1 MASDGGIDRWER
13 RMQRR
18 RERWERK
25 AEKHRHEESPWGQIQ
40 GFLSHAGVYAILGF
54 GMHALPSV
62 ALYWWGFAVAMH
74 GLGVAGRLLF
84 ERRPAPRE
92 RLPEPTASGEL
103 PPRTGTAA
111 PGPAPAV
118 DPFLAEVDA
127 AIAALEKA
135 AGAKALPGVDL
146 PALRATAADLRK
158 KHLALLAIG
167 DEAARERLA
176 RERAE
181 ALERA
186 QAASDPRT
194 AEVLRAQADSVAGR
208 LAALEQALGAAS
220 RLEARERTLLHQVEA
235 LRLSLLQTGVDEAAG
250 PDLAAEVER
259 LRLDLRAEA
268 ELESDL
274 ARARL
279 GARVNQRT

>member
-1 MASDGGIDRWER
+1 MASDGWNDGWER
-13 RMQRR
+13 RRQRR
-18 RERWERK
+18 RERREQQGE
-25 AEKHRHEESPWGQIQ
+25 ALQHRRRGWGEVP
-40 GFLSHAGVYAILGF
+40 GFVSHAGVWAILSF
-54 GMHALPSV
+54 GLHQLPEV
-62 ALYWWGFAVAMH
+62 AVWWWGFAVAMH
-74 GLGVAGRLLF
+74 GVGILGRVLS
-84 ERRPAPRE
+84 RRPPEPAPP
-92 RLPEPTASGEL
+92 LPEPTARREA
-103 PPRTGTAA
+103 PPALEPAA
-111 PGPAPAV
+111 SPAPA

-127 AIAALEKA
+127 AIAALEQA
-135 AGAKALPGVDL
+135 AGARTLPGVDL
-146 PALRATAADLRK
+146 AALRTTAAELRRR
-158 KHLALLAIG
+158 HLALLALG
-167 DEAARERLA
+167 DEAAWERLA

-186 QAASDPRT
+186 QAAADPRT

-208 LAALEQALGAAS
+208 LAALEQALGAAA

-279 GARVNQRT
+279 GARAHQRT